1 MRNIF
6 KFYLHQG
13 KAFLIYTCISVS
25 IFSCR
30 TAELAVNENLRND
43 TDAYSVKGRQDSQI
57 GQVISFGDFKTNKV
71 KRGWKLGYSIPFFV
85 KFQGAG
91 EKLSFSLSSADGKS
105 ADVALVS
112 KFKETEYEPFKEYF
126 AVSLKYKNYFVGAV
140 RLDNSEEWDFIVHDV
155 DGASRS
161 LKQNSTIGF
170 VRKGHIKIDI
180 TGIRSLE
187 GSSDFITQNQVY
199 GYEFQQN
206 GKVIGAVSTINYGK
220 VWLKK
225 DLHEET
231 KLVLASVSSGLMLR
245 NSMAENE
252 LSMK

>member
-1 MRNIF
+1 M
-6 KFYLHQG
+6 
-13 KAFLIYTCISVS
+13 
-25 IFSCR
+25 
-30 TAELAVNENLRND
+30 
-43 TDAYSVKGRQDSQI
+43 
-57 GQVISFGDFKTNKV
+57 
-71 KRGWKLGYSIPFFV
+71 
-85 KFQGAG
+85 
-91 EKLSFSLSSADGKS
+91 
-105 ADVALVS
+105 VS
-112 KFKETEYEPFKEYF
+112 KFKETEYEPVKEYF

-170 VRKGHIKIDI
+170 VRKGQIKIDI

-225 DLHEET
+225 DLDEET

>member
-1 MRNIF
+1 MRNTF
-6 KFYLHQG
+6 NFYLYKG
-13 KAFLIYTCISVS
+13 KAFLLYTCISVS

-43 TDAYSVKGRQDSQI
+43 TDAYSVKGLQGWQI

-71 KRGWKLGYSIPFFV
+71 KRGWTSGYSIPFFV
-85 KFQGAG
+85 KFQGAK
-91 EKLSFSLSSADGKS
+91 EKVSFSLSSADGKS
-105 ADVALVS
+105 ADVAMVS
-112 KFKETEYEPFKEYF
+112 KFKETEYEPVKEYF
-126 AVSLKYKNYFVGAV
+126 AVSLRYKNYFAGAI

-170 VRKGHIKIDI
+170 VRKGAIKIDI
-180 TGIRSLE
+180 TGIRSIE
-187 GSSDFITQNQVY
+187 GASDFITQNQVY

-206 GKVIGAVSTINYGK
+206 GKVIGAVSTISQGK

-225 DLHEET
+225 HLDDET

-245 NSMAENE
+245 NSIAENT